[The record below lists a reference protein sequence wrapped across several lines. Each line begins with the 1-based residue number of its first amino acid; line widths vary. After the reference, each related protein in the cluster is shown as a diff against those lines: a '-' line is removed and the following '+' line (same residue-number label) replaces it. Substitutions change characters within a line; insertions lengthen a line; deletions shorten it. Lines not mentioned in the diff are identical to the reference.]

1 VKSTTGSNKPLKQK
15 KLDPILESFMNEIGR
30 VFPAAI
36 NLAVKK
42 EDEADASKA
51 VDRRIEGK

>member
-1 VKSTTGSNKPLKQK
+1 VKSTPVLNK
-15 KLDPILESFMNEIGR
+15 KLNPVLAKFSEELGR

-51 VDRRIEGK
+51 VDSRIATGK